1 MSVKRYLKVI
11 FPLLAILT
19 SLILAACSAPARL
32 PVLSK
37 DDVVV
42 AFGDSI
48 TFGTGAE
55 ALESYP
61 AVLEKIIGR
70 RVVNAGVPGEVTA
83 EGLSRLAKV
92 LDQEKPVI
100 IVICHGGNDHIR
112 RLNRK
117 QVADNIRAMVS
128 LSRQKGAAAVLI
140 AVPSLGLS
148 VTPAPLYRDIAKE
161 LNVPLEEKTLSSIL
175 ADNSLKSDLIHPNA
189 AGYRR
194 LAESVAGLLKKS
206 GAID

>member
-100 IVICHGGNDHIR
+100 IIICHGGNDHIR

-128 LSRQKGAAAVLI
+128 LSRQKGVAAVLI